1 MPVMVVVALPAHAL
15 ESLMDRYRS
24 GDPELRPLL
33 REFGV
38 LAIVPEDER
47 GLSVWESEGGTCS

>member
-1 MPVMVVVALPAHAL
+1 MPIIVVVGLPTHAL

-24 GDPELRPLL
+24 GDPELRSLL
-33 REFGV
+33 RELCV
-38 LAIVPEDER
+38 LAIVPEDEP